1 MMNASERIFDTL
13 VDTHKL
19 YVSMKTYFTIRPYK
33 KNPEN
38 ALIYLFITGD
48 KKRERINFDVQVLVK
63 DWDKDKQRLLPT
75 SKENQDKN
83 LILDNMNSKVTA
95 AKTIFRL
102 SEKVLTPALLK
113 KELLNEMPR
122 VRFTAFYKLQLEEER
137 INMAIGSYDRY
148 NSLLQKI
155 IAFDDDVTFIDI
167 DQNWLEKYR
176 KHYKRLGNQDTTISG
191 NIAGIKKFLG
201 LAVRAGI
208 KLKIDLKTIDV
219 GSTKGNRTSLMPFEL
234 KKCAQYYYS
243 EFISESYRLILGYFL
258 FSCMTGLRI
267 SDVQKLTRKNF
278 IDNFITF
285 VNVKTKIDQSIAMN
299 MNARRL
305 IFFEPLL
312 FEKKFADQ
320 HINDELKKIMK
331 LLGINKNVTFHVGRH
346 TFATS
351 FLRAGGKIEK
361 LQLLLGHSDIKQ
373 TMIYSHIVQK
383 DANEEIF
390 LLDNLMGNFLAE

>member
-13 VDTHKL
+13 VDTNKL

-48 KKRERINFDVQVLVK
+48 KKRERINFDVQVQVK
-63 DWDKDKQRLLPT
+63 DWDKEKQRLFPT

-83 LILDNMNSKVTA
+83 LILENLNSKVTA

-122 VRFTAFYKLQLEEER
+122 VRFTAFYKAQLEEEK
-137 INMAIGSYDRY
+137 INMVIGSYNRY
-148 NSLLQKI
+148 KSLLEKI

-167 DQNWLEKYR
+167 DQDWLEKYR
-176 KHYKRLGNQDTTISG
+176 KFYKRQGNKDTTISG

-208 KLKIDLKTIDV
+208 KLKLDLKTIDV

-234 KKCAQYYYS
+234 KKSAQYYYS
-243 EFISESYRLILGYFL
+243 EFIPESHRLILGYFL

-267 SDVQKLTRKNF
+267 SDVQKLTRRNF

-285 VNVKTKIDQSIAMN
+285 VNEKTGIDQSIALN
-299 MNARRL
+299 LNARRL
-305 IFFEPLL
+305 IIFEPLL

-390 LLDNLMGNFLAE
+390 LLDDLMGNFLVK